1 MNGIDKKEI
10 IRNLLQDTLRKD
22 ELLFLNKEETVAE
35 RMSYQWDTVPDID
48 QADCPDELNLWN
60 KIKKRTLTKASER
73 KVVFYKIYS
82 LVASVLLIF
91 ALGSFVYDHYQKAP
105 VSMFTI
111 SSGIQSIQTISLPD
125 GTMVQ
130 MGPGSKLTYPELFTG
145 RTRDVSLSGQA
156 FFDIVKNPDK
166 PFIVHTNTVDILALG
181 TAFEVFNYEQESH
194 FETTL
199 LTGKVKITYPSL
211 SDKGTVYLEPD
222 QKMVLDKE
230 TNEVKVETVD
240 ADKYLSWRNK
250 GLLSFEN
257 EKLSMIIPRLEKWF
271 GCNIRYSEA
280 TAKSLR
286 FTLKV
291 RTESIEDVLYMISQS
306 STFRYKERE
315 GVYELY

>member
-10 IRNLLQDTLRKD
+10 IRNLLQDTQRKD

-35 RMSYQWDTVPDID
+35 RMSYQWDTAPDID
-48 QADCPDELNLWN
+48 QEDCPDEFNLWN

-91 ALGSFVYDHYQKAP
+91 ALGSFVYDHYQKTP

-145 RTRDVSLSGQA
+145 RTREVSLSGQA
-156 FFDIVKNPDK
+156 FFDIAKNPDK

-199 LTGKVKITYPSL
+199 LNGKVKITYPSF
-211 SDKGTVYLEPD
+211 SDKGTVYLESD

-230 TNEVKVETVD
+230 TNQVKVETVD
-240 ADKYLSWRNK
+240 ANKYLSWRNK

-271 GCNIRYSEA
+271 GCNIRYSET

-306 STFRYKERE
+306 STFRYKEKE